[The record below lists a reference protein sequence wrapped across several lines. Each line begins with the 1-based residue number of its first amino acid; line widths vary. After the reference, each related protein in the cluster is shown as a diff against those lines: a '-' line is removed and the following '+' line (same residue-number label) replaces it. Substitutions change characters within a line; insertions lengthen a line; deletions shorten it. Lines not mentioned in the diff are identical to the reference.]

1 MTQSNIQVVSVISG
15 VIGSLSSSVFE
26 RRTSTGSEL
35 FSFLICLDATK
46 FVWLSVFTLIETTC
60 PKICSKSQLKCAKSP
75 LPVDV
80 RRTNAVRWL
89 GILQSYFLATV
100 IANRIYKGALHLSA
114 LTGQLYDQ

>member
-80 RRTNAVRWL
+80 RRSKTSLLKLFNNELSKAYFM
-89 GILQSYFLATV
+89 IFSQSSV
-100 IANRIYKGALHLSA
+100 
-114 LTGQLYDQ
+114 